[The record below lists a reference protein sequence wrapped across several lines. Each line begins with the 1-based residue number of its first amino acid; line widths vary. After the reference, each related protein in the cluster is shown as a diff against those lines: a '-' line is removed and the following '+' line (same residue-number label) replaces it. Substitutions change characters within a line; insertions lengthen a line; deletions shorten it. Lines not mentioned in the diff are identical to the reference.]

1 MSNKST
7 GKSPFEVVYT
17 KPPKYA
23 LHLVSLLKLLGLSLA
38 AENMAKRVQ
47 KIKED
52 VRLNL
57 DKQMI
62 STRQWQI
69 KSSE

>member
-7 GKSPFEVVYT
+7 GKSPFEVIYT
-17 KPPKYA
+17 KPLTHA
-23 LHLVSLLKLLGLSLA
+23 LHLVPLSKLLGLSLA
-38 AENMAKRVQ
+38 TENMAKRVQ
-47 KIKED
+47 QKKED

-62 STRQWQI
+62 RTRQWQI
-69 KSSE
+69 KSGE

>member
-7 GKSPFEVVYT
+7 GKSPFKVVCT
-17 KPPKYA
+17 KPPNHA
-23 LHLVSLLKLLGLSLA
+23 LHLVPLPKLPGLTLEG
-38 AENMAKRVQ
+38 ENMAKLVQ
-47 KIKED
+47 QMKED

-62 STRQWQI
+62 STRQR
-69 KSSE
+69 